1 MRRWRPWLAA
11 LMRAGIGAAAL
22 GAGAAGGA
30 LAHHSYAMFD
40 STKLVVLKGTLLS
53 FTYVNPHS
61 FISVVGSPD
70 EATAPARWD
79 VEATSPSS
87 LAAIGIKSDTLKP
100 GEKLT
105 IALRPLRDGRLGGSM
120 VFVITPDGMTHG
132 ANPANLGLD
141 PAKLK
146 P

>member
-1 MRRWRPWLAA
+1 MRSLLRFLLGLAA
-11 LMRAGIGAAAL
+11 GGL
-22 GAGAAGGA
+22 GVGVLGGA

-40 STKLVVLKGTLLS
+40 NTKLVVLKGTLLS
-53 FTYVNPHS
+53 FSYVNPHS
-61 FISVVGSPD
+61 FISVVGAPD
-70 EATAPARWD
+70 EAAAPVRWD
-79 VEATSPSS
+79 VEATSP
-87 LAAIGIKSDTLKP
+87 LALSAIGIKADTLKP

-120 VFVITPDGMTHG
+120 VFVITPDGATHG

>member
-1 MRRWRPWLAA
+1 MRGFRRWLPALAA
-11 LMRAGIGAAAL
+11 GGLW
-22 GAGAAGGA
+22 AGGA

-40 STKLVVLKGTLLS
+40 NTRLVVLKGTLLS
-53 FTYVNPHS
+53 FSYVNPHS

-70 EATAPARWD
+70 EGAAPVRWD
-79 VEATSPSS
+79 VEATSPSA
-87 LAAIGIKSDTLKP
+87 LAAIGIRSDTLKP

>member
-1 MRRWRPWLAA
+1 MTEPGLLQRSLLALAA
-11 LMRAGIGAAAL
+11 GAL
-22 GAGAAGGA
+22 AAGPA

-40 STKLVVLKGTLLS
+40 NTKLVVLKGTLLS
-53 FTYVNPHS
+53 FSYVNPHS

-70 EATAPARWD
+70 EATAPVRWD
-79 VEATSPSS
+79 VEATSPSA
-87 LAAIGIKSDTLKP
+87 LAAVGIKSDTLKP

-105 IALRPLRDGRLGGSM
+105 VALRPLRDGRLGGAM
-120 VFVITPDGMTHG
+120 VFVITPDGVAHG

-141 PAKLK
+141 AAKLK

>member
-1 MRRWRPWLAA
+1 MSGSARLTAALAA
-11 LMRAGIGAAAL
+11 GAMIAGP
-22 GAGAAGGA
+22 A

-40 STKLVVLKGTLLS
+40 NTRLVVLKGTLLS

-70 EATAPARWD
+70 EASAPVRWD
-79 VEATSPSS
+79 VEATSPSA
-87 LAAIGIKSDTLKP
+87 LAAVGIKADTLKP

-105 IALRPLRDGRLGGSM
+105 VALRPLRDGRLGGSM
-120 VFVITPDGMTHG
+120 VFVITPDGVAHG

-141 PAKLK
+141 AGKLR